1 METQEFLVFSD
12 VNFRLMPSS
21 VNIRNILISVSE
33 IYKYVYEIN

>member
-21 VNIRNILISVSE
+21 VTQLE
-33 IYKYVYEIN
+33 IYLYL